1 MYDDILGK
9 RKPDKKSKPNWN
21 PTITY
26 WKKNSTF
33 QVDTPTPN
41 NGRIYPTHIVRDAL
55 SKRIPAINYKRNFFL
70 VYDTP
75 KDPTIV
81 QLDHVIG
88 IVLAYQIRGIDIL
101 LEIQYLKGNDAY
113 SAFDIA
119 LCCLGDVDEKNVV
132 KSPLEITQVYMI

>member
-1 MYDDILGK
+1 MYDDILGPK
-9 RKPDKKSKPNWN
+9 RKADKKLKTIWN
-21 PTITY
+21 KTY

-33 QVDTPTPN
+33 QVDYATPN
-41 NGRIYPTHIVRDAL
+41 GRTYPTHVVRDAL
-55 SKRIPAINYKRNFFL
+55 RKRIPAIGYKKDFFL